1 MDPSVE
7 VHRAVRLALISESTV
22 TDVIPADRVFDSVN
36 PNPTF
41 PYMKVSVDDA
51 TEDDDGCGRSWR
63 VAVNV
68 HTWSRAVGTIQAKQ
82 INATVRTALDGV
94 SSVTGFDLNFVQ
106 FAGSR
111 VLEETDGRTT
121 HGVVT
126 YEFGVSEV

>member
-1 MDPSVE
+1 MDPSAE
-7 VHRAVRLALISESTV
+7 IHRAVRLALISESTV
-22 TDVIPADRVFDSVN
+22 TDVIPADRVFDSIDPKPV
-36 PNPTF
+36 F
-41 PYMKVSVDDA
+41 PYIKVSVDDA

-68 HTWSRAVGTIQAKQ
+68 HTWSRAVGTIQTKQ
-82 INATVRTALDGV
+82 INASVRTALDGV